1 MTLAT
6 AICDAKSREIIDL
19 ARYLAGELEMEN
31 LDLGEDVQLKI
42 APENIE
48 NAIKA
53 WAFTQQNARDGG
65 E

>member
-6 AICDAKSREIIDL
+6 SICDAKSREVTDL

-31 LDLGEDVQLKI
+31 LDLGEEVQLKI
-42 APENIE
+42 APETIE
-48 NAIKA
+48 SIIKA